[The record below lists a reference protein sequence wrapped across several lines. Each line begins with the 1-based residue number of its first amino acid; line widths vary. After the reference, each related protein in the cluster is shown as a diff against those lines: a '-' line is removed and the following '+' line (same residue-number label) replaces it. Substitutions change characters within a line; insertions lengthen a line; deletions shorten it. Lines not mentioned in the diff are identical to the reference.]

1 MDKQKFLHAL
11 AYDELS
17 DEQIVREFSRHY
29 IIQGLAIRDVCHEI
43 CLMASMTAENEVGK
57 KLELLFQRLAGEDI
71 PFQA

>member
-1 MDKQKFLHAL
+1 MSKEEFLHRL

-17 DEQIVREFSRHY
+17 DEQVVQEFSRHY
-29 IIQGLAIRDVCHEI
+29 IIRGLAIRDVCHEI
-43 CLMASMTAENEVGK
+43 CLMASMTAANEVGK